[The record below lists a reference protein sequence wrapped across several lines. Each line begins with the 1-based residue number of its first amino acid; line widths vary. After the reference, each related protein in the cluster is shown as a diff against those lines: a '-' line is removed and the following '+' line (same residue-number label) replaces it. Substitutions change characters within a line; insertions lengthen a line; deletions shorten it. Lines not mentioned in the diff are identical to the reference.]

1 MHSSTWPIPLQAVDA
16 AQMDPVD
23 DPPDPPPLS
32 ILHHLDVPT
41 VDVDEYARAT
51 NDLGSRRGLLMAMV
65 VDDGWRWGE

>member
-1 MHSSTWPIPLQAVDA
+1 
-16 AQMDPVD
+16 MDPVD